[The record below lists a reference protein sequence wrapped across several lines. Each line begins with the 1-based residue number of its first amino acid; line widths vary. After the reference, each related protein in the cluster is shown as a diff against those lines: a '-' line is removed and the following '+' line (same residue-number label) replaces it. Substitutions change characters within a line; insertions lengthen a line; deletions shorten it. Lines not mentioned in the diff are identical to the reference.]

1 MGKEKELER
10 NVKEEVTEV
19 TPAPI
24 TINEESGTV
33 SARVL
38 HEALGIESNF
48 TTWFSRMVDYGFDEN
63 EYEKCFPNLE
73 SGANGGQ
80 NMVDYNIS
88 IDMAKE
94 ICMIQRSEI
103 GTKIRRY
110 FISIEKRHVSNMK
123 VLSPQMQI
131 ILSMADQMAQAEIK
145 QLQMQEH
152 LKKVDTSLENIREAV
167 RPVFDNW
174 RDEIN
179 KKFNRIQKNCNTDFR
194 FLRAEMYNELD
205 RRAGADIHTR
215 LRNMKDRMTEQG
227 STKTAVSNLNLMDVI
242 EDDKKLRE
250 IFSKIVSEYE
260 IKYCA

>member
-1 MGKEKELER
+1 MEIIPQIE
-10 NVKEEVTEV
+10 TEA

-24 TINEESGTV
+24 KINEESGTV
-33 SARVL
+33 SAREL
-38 HEALGIESNF
+38 HEALGVESNF
-48 TTWFSRMVDYGFDEN
+48 TTWFNRMLEYGFDEN
-63 EYEKCFPNLE
+63 EYEKCFPKME
-73 SGANGGQ
+73 SGTNGGQ

-110 FISIEKRHVSNMK
+110 FISIEKRHISNMK
-123 VLSPQMQI
+123 ALSPQMQV
-131 ILSMADQMAQAEIK
+131 ILSMADQMAQAEMK

-152 LKKVDTSLENIREAV
+152 LKKVDTSLENIKEAV

-179 KKFNRIQKNCNTDFR
+179 KKFNRIQRNCSTDFR

>member
-33 SARVL
+33 SAREL
-38 HEALGIESNF
+38 HGALKIETRFND
-48 TTWFSRMVDYGFDEN
+48 WFPRMVEYGFSEGMDFYSN
-63 EYEKCFPNLE
+63 MSKTSE
-73 SGANGGQ
+73 SGGRPST
-80 NMVDYNIS
+80 DYDIS
-88 IDMAKE
+88 FDMAKE

-110 FISIEKRHVSNMK
+110 FISIEKRHTSNMK

-152 LKKVDTSLENIREAV
+152 LKKVDTSLENIKEAV

-179 KKFNRIQKNCNTDFR
+179 KKFNRIQRNCSTDFR
-194 FLRAEMYNELD
+194 FLRTEMYNELD